1 MNSYNNYQD
10 QILERKSEGLNPLPI
25 DGADLMSDVIEQI
38 KDEGHEHGK
47 ILSTSSFTTFFRDNK
62 CSSIKS

>member
-10 QILERKSEGLNPLPI
+10 RFREKSEGLNPLPI

-38 KDEGHEHGK
+38 KDEGHEHREDSLNLFIYNVLPGT
-47 ILSTSSFTTFFRDNK
+47 TSAAAQ
-62 CSSIKS
+62 C